1 MEDLVNAPS
10 HYTKHNITKV
20 IEPIE
25 LCETCGFLLGNAFK
39 YLFRYQDKGSPVLDL
54 QKARFYL
61 ERFLRYAVAEDPI
74 ADVSVPNARYLSY
87 FSANKFVR
95 AYMNKPGTS
104 EKERV
109 CAVLELIEEE
119 ILKYQREEN
128 A

>member
-20 IEPIE
+20 IEPID

-61 ERFLRYAVAEDPI
+61 ERFLHYVVAEDFI

-87 FSANKFVR
+87 FSDNKFVR
-95 AYMNKPGTS
+95 AYMNKPSAS
-104 EKERV
+104 EQERV

>member
-1 MEDLVNAPS
+1 MEDLVNAPA

-39 YLFRYQDKGSPVLDL
+39 YLFRYQDKSNPVLDL

-61 ERFLRYAVAEDPI
+61 ERFLHYLVMEDYI
-74 ADVSVPNARYLSY
+74 VDISAPNARYLSY
-87 FSANKFVR
+87 FSSNKFVL
-95 AYMNKPGTS
+95 AYIDKPDAPT
-104 EKERV
+104 EDRIHKM
-109 CAVLELIEEE
+109 LELIEEE
-119 ILKYQREEN
+119 ILKYQREDN

>member
-1 MEDLVNAPS
+1 M
-10 HYTKHNITKV
+10 
-20 IEPIE
+20 
-25 LCETCGFLLGNAFK
+25 CETCCFLLGNAFK

-61 ERFLRYAVAEDPI
+61 ERFLHYVVAEDSI
-74 ADVSVPNARYLSY
+74 ADVSSPNSRYLSY
-87 FSANKFVR
+87 FSANKFIR
-95 AYMNKPGTS
+95 AYMNKPSAS
-104 EKERV
+104 EQERI